1 MPSISFLIR
10 FISFVGTGNDVQE
23 FRFRT
28 SVSAS
33 RGYADIV
40 ADVQSEERERRILQ
54 NFCGE
59 ALAYA
64 TPAMSD

>member
-10 FISFVGTGNDVQE
+10 FFSFVGTGNDVQE

-33 RGYADIV
+33 RGYTDIV
-40 ADVQSEERERRILQ
+40 ADVQSEDRERRILQ
-54 NFCGE
+54 TFCGE